1 MNRIIVSLILAFLF
15 NSVGQAEQTANPKVA
30 WQTGQIVAE
39 MDSNYDDSLYGYRVY
54 RVFLEK
60 TTQGYLVQEF
70 YKDSNNKATAPFTLL
85 KEEDITRI
93 PYAYYAEPQ
102 TNLSITGPY
111 VVCYENGQK
120 MREGHYFNGVKD
132 GFWTRWFAN
141 GQKNAEGVYK
151 QGKLEGLWRM
161 WNIDGSNMNETF
173 FRKGRLEAILSDIK
187 DDKSNELD
195 DRNADKTERNIWLV
209 WDKNGN
215 LKSQVMLVNGKKE
228 GTWVSWDDK
237 GKREMIGFYKNDKR
251 EGIWKTFWLDEAET
265 KCSEG
270 IYKRG
275 KKDGVWTFWDI
286 YGNKVKEE
294 YYKNGKLVKKE
305 TM

>member
-1 MNRIIVSLILAFLF
+1 MNRIIFSLILAFLF
-15 NSVGQAEQTANPKVA
+15 SSTTQAEQATSPTVV
-30 WQTGQIVAE
+30 WQAGQIVAE
-39 MDSNYDDSLYGYRVY
+39 MESNDDELFGYHVY
-54 RVFLEK
+54 RIFLEK
-60 TTQGYLVQEF
+60 TEEGYMVQEF
-70 YKDSNNKATAPFTLL
+70 YKDSNNKATTPFTLL
-85 KEEDITRI
+85 QEQDITRI

-102 TNLSITGPY
+102 ASLSITGPY
-111 VVCYENGQK
+111 TVYYKNGKK
-120 MREGHYFNGVKD
+120 MREGHYVDGLKD

-151 QGKLEGLWRM
+151 LGRLEGLWRM

-187 DDKSNELD
+187 DDKSNAVED
-195 DRNADKTERNIWLV
+195 HNADKTERNIWLV
-209 WDKNGN
+209 WDKKGN

-228 GTWVSWDDK
+228 GAWVSWDDK

-265 KCSEG
+265 KRSEG
-270 IYKRG
+270 LYRKG
-275 KKDGVWTFWDI
+275 KKDGVWTFWDK

-294 YYKNGKLVKKE
+294 YYKQGKLVKKV
-305 TM
+305 TL